1 MQLYF
6 KTTWHYQPSPRLE
19 RRGEESGS
27 GKAAEGG
34 RGGGLG
40 LGVERWG
47 GDHQPTLPSHS
58 NRSCLLSRTLMLTF
72 YIGTARDLACLLHCN
87 DFINKQTIVSIDST
101 DALFIQ
107 MFFGFVQFIG

>member
-1 MQLYF
+1 MELPLVTAIYGTVP
-6 KTTWHYQPSPRLE
+6 K
-19 RRGEESGS
+19 RGEE
-27 GKAAEGG
+27 
-34 RGGGLG
+34 
-40 LGVERWG
+40 ERARG

-72 YIGTARDLACLLHCN
+72 YISTARDLACLLHCN